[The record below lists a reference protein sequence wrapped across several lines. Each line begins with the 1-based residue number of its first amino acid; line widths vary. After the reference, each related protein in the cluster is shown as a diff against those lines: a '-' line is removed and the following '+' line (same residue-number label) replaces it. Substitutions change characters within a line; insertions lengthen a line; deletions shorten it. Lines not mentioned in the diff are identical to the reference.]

1 MQQEIAQ
8 LLRPGYLHPQSCL
21 LKVKG
26 SIFIGERESSTN
38 IGLSLNSLYYIV
50 WVQLAC
56 WEDTYHVPSQGL
68 CLSGAT
74 RDAQKL
80 FLSCVVNELSLWAE
94 LNTCLYVLDLEADVG
109 ILP

>member
-1 MQQEIAQ
+1 
-8 LLRPGYLHPQSCL
+8 
-21 LKVKG
+21 
-26 SIFIGERESSTN
+26 
-38 IGLSLNSLYYIV
+38 V

-109 ILP
+109 ILPYDYGPVLFRVLPLLTPICNS